1 MYLKTLT
8 LKGFKSFAEPASIRL
23 EPGVT
28 VVVGP
33 NGSGKSNVVDA
44 VAWVLGAQAPSAVRS
59 ARMDDVIFAGT
70 AHKPAL
76 GRAEVSLTI
85 DNSDGMLP
93 MAASEVQISRT
104 LFRDGES
111 TYALNGTP
119 CRLLDI
125 VELLSDTGVGRQQ
138 HMIVSQTQI
147 DAVLN
152 ARPADRRVVV
162 EEAAGILKYRKRRER
177 AERRLLATDG
187 DVTRMSDLLREVRRR
202 LRPLQK
208 QAEAARR
215 HADLLAELEAL
226 RVHLAGREIAA
237 MRDRLRQHKEQG
249 EAQAA
254 LQADLRAELDDL
266 NARVA
271 ADEQRLARHGM
282 DDHSERLARL
292 EGLRARAAGLAA
304 VAVERQRGIEHQR
317 AALADHDLA
326 AGLQAELERC
336 RKELSAVVLSAAAA
350 DSDRLR
356 LAHMQQRLEADRAE
370 FGAAWGDPAGFGAG
384 AASEVAE
391 ARGELSAL
399 RSSIELGRSE
409 QGRLAERLEES
420 ERRLRD
426 LAGRVDGHR
435 AELGRCNDE
444 IAARSAELA
453 AAESALSDASDAL
466 DGAVESR
473 SAAEGDLRHWT
484 ARSEALAMALEE
496 AARGVPAEVRAAA
509 DGVLGLLGDLV
520 EVDTGLEAAFAAA
533 VGDAVG
539 AVVVRQA
546 AAACR
551 VLDSVEAGDAGA
563 AVIAL
568 EGIVEA
574 GDAGAAVIALEGS
587 GDAGAAGAAGA
598 PLQRLGLEPL
608 RGRVRAAD
616 PDVGRLL
623 DVLLAS
629 TALVEDDWRAAADTW
644 MRHPG
649 VVVVTP
655 AGDRLSSRGWRLGV
669 HGAAGLRPAL
679 AEADQRIEAA
689 RTACGRAEAACEAA
703 RRGLAESRGR
713 VDEVG
718 GRLAAAEAAAAA
730 ATDAI
735 NGAESDRRDLD
746 TASSTLRDHLTE
758 TTRRLDEAVGRA
770 APIEARL
777 PELEAAEAE
786 ARRRRREAAEARTA
800 LDRRASEVASMAA
813 EQSATDAGLEQ
824 RQQML
829 QARASELEDRLAR
842 HRSSRAAATERM
854 AGLEREA
861 TVLDTLR
868 RAVEERTGVLNAGL
882 AEIREVR
889 RRHSEEVRA
898 LAASL
903 DDLRRRHSAAES
915 RYEAVR
921 QDEGRRDVEE
931 AELRTLRQGA
941 VERLRDAYGLSPQ
954 QAAEAPLPE
963 LPDGLGPDQ
972 RVEQLASEL
981 EIMGPVNPLALAEY
995 DELYER
1001 HELLSGQMDDIR
1013 AARRDLNRVIR
1024 SIDAEIRTVFSSA
1037 FVDVAANFE
1046 VLFEALFP
1054 GGEGRLSLTDPDDL
1068 LDTGIEISAKPSG
1081 KNVKRLSL
1089 LSGGERTLAALA
1101 FLFAVFR
1108 SRPSPFYVMDEVEAA
1123 LDDVN
1128 LHRFLKLV
1136 DEFRANAQLVIVT
1149 HQKRTM
1155 EAADCLQGVSMK
1167 PGGSSMVV
1175 SERVSNA
1182 A

>member
-59 ARMDDVIFAGT
+59 TRMDDVIFAGT
-70 AHKPAL
+70 AHKPPL

-93 MAASEVQISRT
+93 LAASEVQITRT
-104 LFRDGES
+104 LFRNGES
-111 TYALNGTP
+111 TYGLNGTP

-125 VELLSDTGVGRQQ
+125 IELLSDTGVGRQQ
-138 HMIVSQTQI
+138 HMIVSQSQI

-187 DVTRMSDLLREVRRR
+187 DLTRMSDLLREVRRR

-215 HADLLAELEAL
+215 HADLLAELEVL
-226 RVHLAGREIAA
+226 RVHLAGCEISDLRE
-237 MRDRLRQHKEQG
+237 RLRAHKDES
-249 EAQAA
+249 EARAA
-254 LQADLRAELDDL
+254 EQADLRTELDAL
-266 NARVA
+266 GERVA

-282 DDHSERLARL
+282 DDHSERLARI

-317 AALADHDLA
+317 AGLADHDLA
-326 AGLQAELERC
+326 AGLQAELERS
-336 RKELSAVVLSAAAA
+336 RSELSAVVLSAGAA
-350 DSDRLR
+350 DTDRLR
-356 LAHMQQRLEADRAE
+356 LEEMKQRLAADRAAFEARWGDHGGFDLDVASEAAGARGELAALQSTIGLNESERDRIAQRLEA
-370 FGAAWGDPAGFGAG
+370 
-384 AASEVAE
+384 
-391 ARGELSAL
+391 
-399 RSSIELGRSE
+399 
-409 QGRLAERLEES
+409 S
-420 ERRLRD
+420 ERRLQD
-426 LAGRVDGHR
+426 LAGRVDRHR
-435 AELGRCNDE
+435 REQEGCSNE
-444 IAARSAELA
+444 IAALRAELA
-453 AAESALSDASDAL
+453 AAEAARADGEGALED
-466 DGAVESR
+466 AVEAR
-473 SAAEGDLRHWT
+473 SAAESDLRHWA
-484 ARSEALAMALEE
+484 ARSEALAMALDQ
-496 AARGVPAEVRAAA
+496 AARPVPVDAQAAA

-520 EVDTGLEAAFAAA
+520 EVDSGLDAAFEAAA
-533 VGDAVG
+533 GDTVG
-539 AVVVRQA
+539 ALVVRHA
-546 AAACR
+546 ATARR
-551 VLDSVEAGDAGA
+551 VLDSVEASDVGA

-568 EGIVEA
+568 EGN
-574 GDAGAAVIALEGS
+574 DTDGAKAVPVA
-587 GDAGAAGAAGA
+587 
-598 PLQRLGLEPL
+598 RLGLEPL

-616 PDVGRLL
+616 PDVAQLL
-623 DVLLAS
+623 DVLLDS
-629 TALVEDDWRAAADTW
+629 TVLVDGDWRAAADVW

-649 VVVVTP
+649 LVVVTP
-655 AGDRLSSRGWRLGV
+655 VGDRLSSRGWRLGV

-679 AEADQRIEAA
+679 AEADQRVEAA
-689 RTACGRAEAACEAA
+689 RAVVEQAETGCDLA
-703 RRGLAESRGR
+703 RSRLEESRGH
-713 VDEVG
+713 VDELG
-718 GRLAAAEAAAAA
+718 RRLAASELAAASS
-730 ATDAI
+730 TDAI
-735 NGAESDRRDLD
+735 GRAESDRRDLH
-746 TASSTLRDHLTE
+746 TATNALRDHLAE
-758 TTRRLDEAVGRA
+758 TSRRLGEAVSRVA
-770 APIEARL
+770 EIKSRL
-777 PELEAAEAE
+777 PELEAAEARAQE
-786 ARRRRREAAEARTA
+786 QNRQAADARAD
-800 LDRRASEVASMAA
+800 LDRRASELAA
-813 EQSATDAGLEQ
+813 RAADQSATDAGLEQ

-829 QARASELEDRLAR
+829 GARVTELEERLAVY
-842 HRSSRAAATERM
+842 HASRAAAEGRL
-854 AGLEREA
+854 AVLEREA
-861 TVLDTLR
+861 TVLETLR
-868 RAVEERTGVLNAGL
+868 RAVEERTGILNAGL

-889 RRHSEEVRA
+889 RRHSDEVRA
-898 LAASL
+898 LAANL
-903 DDLRRRHSAAES
+903 DDLRRRQADAES
-915 RYEAVR
+915 RYETLR
-921 QDEGRRDVEE
+921 QTESRHDIEE
-931 AELRTLRQGA
+931 AELRTRLQTA
-941 VERLRDAYGLSPQ
+941 VERLRDTYGLTPHE
-954 QAAEAPLPE
+954 AASAELPE
-963 LPDGLGPDQ
+963 LPDGLDPGQ
-972 RVEQLASEL
+972 RVDQLTTEL

-1001 HELLSGQMDDIR
+1001 HELLRGQLDDIR

-1024 SIDAEIRTVFSSA
+1024 SIDAEIKTVFSSA

-1046 VLFEALFP
+1046 LLFEALFP
-1054 GGEGRLSLTDPDDL
+1054 GGEGRLSLTEPDDL

-1128 LHRFLKLV
+1128 LHRFLTLI
-1136 DEFRANAQLVIVT
+1136 DEFRSDAQLVIVT

-1175 SERVSNA
+1175 SERVSDA

>member
-59 ARMDDVIFAGT
+59 TRMDDVIFAGT

-93 MAASEVQISRT
+93 MAATEVQIART
-104 LFRDGES
+104 LFRNGDS

-138 HMIVSQTQI
+138 HMIVSQSQI

-152 ARPADRRVVV
+152 SRPTDRRVVV

-187 DVTRMSDLLREVRRR
+187 DLTRMSDLLREVRRR

-215 HADLLAELEAL
+215 HADLLSELEAL
-226 RVHLAGREIAA
+226 RVHLAGREIAGL
-237 MRDRLRQHKEQG
+237 RERLRSHKDEG
-249 EAQAA
+249 EARAA
-254 LQADLRAELDDL
+254 EQADLRAELDDL
-266 NARVA
+266 SARVA
-271 ADEQRLARHGM
+271 AHEQRLARHGM

-304 VAVERQRGIEHQR
+304 VAFERQRGIEHQR

-326 AGLQAELERC
+326 AGLRAELERC
-336 RKELSAVVLSAAAA
+336 RSQLSGVVLEAAAA

-356 LAHMQQRLEADRAE
+356 LEQSQQRLEADRAA
-370 FGAAWGDPAGFGAG
+370 FGAQWGDTGGFDVDV
-384 AASEVAE
+384 ASEAAE
-391 ARGELSAL
+391 ARGERSAL
-399 RSSIELGRSE
+399 QSAIGLNQSE
-409 QGRLAERLEES
+409 RHRLAQQLDES
-420 ERRLRD
+420 ERRLQD
-426 LAGRVDGHR
+426 LAGRIDGHR
-435 AELGRCNDE
+435 GELGRCNHE
-444 IAARSAELA
+444 IATLRAELA
-453 AAESALSDASDAL
+453 VAETARADAAGVLE
-466 DGAVESR
+466 GAVEAR
-473 SAAEGDLRHWT
+473 SVAEGDLRHWT
-484 ARSEALAMALEE
+484 ARSEALSMALEE
-496 AARGVPAEVRAAA
+496 SARPMPSDVQAAA

-520 EVDTGLEAAFAAA
+520 EVDPGLEAAFAAA
-533 VGDAVG
+533 AGDAIG
-539 AVVVRQA
+539 AVVVRHA
-546 AAACR
+546 AAARR
-551 VLDSVEAGDAGA
+551 VLDSVEASDAGA

-568 EGIVEA
+568 EGN
-574 GDAGAAVIALEGS
+574 GS
-587 GDAGAAGAAGA
+587 HGA
-598 PLQRLGLEPL
+598 PAVPVDRFGLEPL

-616 PDVGRLL
+616 PEVNRLL
-623 DVLLAS
+623 DVLLGS
-629 TALVEDDWRAAADTW
+629 TVLVDGDWRSAADVW

-649 VVVVTP
+649 VVAVTS
-655 AGDRLSSRGWRLGV
+655 AGDRLSGRGWRLGV
-669 HGAAGLRPAL
+669 HSAAGLRPAL

-689 RTACGRAEAACEAA
+689 RTDCQRAEAAREQAQS
-703 RRGLAESRGR
+703 GLDAGR
-713 VDEVG
+713 EQVDELG
-718 GRLAAAEAAAAA
+718 RRLAAAEVAASST
-730 ATDAI
+730 TDAI
-735 NGAESDRRDLD
+735 NRAESDRRDLD
-746 TASSTLRDHLTE
+746 TTASALRDHLMVTS
-758 TTRRLDEAVGRA
+758 RRLDEAVSRSTE
-770 APIEARL
+770 IESRL
-777 PELEAAEAE
+777 PELEAAETQAQE
-786 ARRRRREAAEARTA
+786 RNRRAAETRAE
-800 LDRRASEVASMAA
+800 LDRRASEVASRAA

-829 QARASELEDRLAR
+829 QSRVTELEDRLAR
-842 HRSSRAAATERM
+842 YRSTRAAAESRL
-854 AGLEREA
+854 AALEREA
-861 TVLDTLR
+861 AVLDTLR
-868 RAVEERTGVLNAGL
+868 RAVEERTGILNAGL

-889 RRHSEEVRA
+889 RRHSEVVRTV
-898 LAASL
+898 AANL
-903 DDLRRRHSAAES
+903 DALRRRNADAER
-915 RYEAVR
+915 RYETL
-921 QDEGRRDVEE
+921 RRAGSQHDIEE
-931 AELRTLRQGA
+931 AELRTLLQGA
-941 VERLRDAYGLSPQ
+941 VERLRDTYGLSPSE
-954 QAAEAPLPE
+954 AAEAQLPE
-963 LPDGLGPDQ
+963 LPDGLDPGQ
-972 RVEQLASEL
+972 RVEQLTTEL

-1001 HELLSGQMDDIR
+1001 HELLSGQLDDIR

-1024 SIDAEIRTVFSSA
+1024 SIDGEIKTVFSSA

-1054 GGEGRLSLTDPDDL
+1054 GGEGRLSLTEPDDL

-1128 LHRFLKLV
+1128 LHRFLTLI
-1136 DEFRANAQLVIVT
+1136 DEFRTDAQLVIVT

-1175 SERVSNA
+1175 SERVSDA

>member
-23 EPGVT
+23 ERGVT

-59 ARMDDVIFAGT
+59 TRMDDVIFAGT

-104 LFRDGES
+104 LFRSGES

-138 HMIVSQTQI
+138 HMIVSQSQI

-152 ARPADRRVVV
+152 ARPTDRRVVV

-177 AERRLLATDG
+177 AERRLYATDG
-187 DVTRMSDLLREVRRR
+187 DLTRISDLLREVRRR

-215 HADLLAELEAL
+215 HADLLSELEAL
-226 RVHLAGREIAA
+226 RVHLAGREIASL
-237 MRDRLRQHKEQG
+237 RERLRVHKDEG
-249 EAQAA
+249 EARSAE
-254 LQADLRAELDDL
+254 QADLRAQVDDL
-266 NARVA
+266 GARVA
-271 ADEQRLARHGM
+271 TNERRLARHGI

-317 AALADHDLA
+317 AALADHDLL
-326 AGLQAELERC
+326 AGLRAELERC
-336 RKELSAVVLSAAAA
+336 RGELSAVVLSAAAA

-356 LAHMQQRLEADRAE
+356 LEQMQECLEADRASYGSE
-370 FGAAWGDPAGFGAG
+370 WGDVAGFDVDV
-384 AASEVAE
+384 ASEAAQ
-391 ARGELSAL
+391 ARGERAAL
-399 RSSIELGRSE
+399 QSTIDLNQSE
-409 QGRLAERLEES
+409 RQRLAYRLEES
-420 ERRLRD
+420 ERRLQD
-426 LAGRVDGHR
+426 LGDRVDRHR
-435 AELGRCNDE
+435 VEWDRCNDE
-444 IAARSAELA
+444 VTGIRAELA
-453 AAESALSDASDAL
+453 EAEAARA
-466 DGAVESR
+466 GAVRALEDAMEVR
-473 SAAEGDLRHWT
+473 RAAEGDLRHWA
-484 ARSEALAMALEE
+484 ARSEALAMALDES
-496 AARGVPAEVRAAA
+496 ARPVSADGRAASE
-509 DGVLGLLGDLV
+509 GVLGLLGDLV
-520 EVDTGLEAAFAAA
+520 EVDPGLEAAFAAA
-533 VGDAVG
+533 AGDTIS
-539 AVVVRQA
+539 AVVVSDA
-546 AAACR
+546 ATARR
-551 VLDSVEAGDAGA
+551 VLHSIEASDT
-563 AVIAL
+563 
-568 EGIVEA
+568 
-574 GDAGAAVIALEGS
+574 GAAVIALEGS
-587 GDAGAAGAAGA
+587 GADGTPAIPAERVGF
-598 PLQRLGLEPL
+598 EPL
-608 RGRVRAAD
+608 RSRVRATD
-616 PDVGRLL
+616 PAVNRLL
-623 DVLLAS
+623 DVLFAS
-629 TALVEDDWRAAADTW
+629 TVLVEGDWRAAADVW
-644 MRHPG
+644 LRHPG
-649 VVVVTP
+649 LVAVTA

-679 AEADQRIEAA
+679 AEADQRVEAA
-689 RTACGRAEAACEAA
+689 RAACERAEATCELA
-703 RRGLAESRGR
+703 RSELDGRRERADDLGRRLAEA
-713 VDEVG
+713 EM
-718 GRLAAAEAAAAA
+718 AAASTTETVNQAEA
-730 ATDAI
+730 
-735 NGAESDRRDLD
+735 DRRDLE
-746 TASSTLRDHLTE
+746 AAAGALRDRLAE
-758 TTRRLDEAVGRA
+758 TSRRLEEAATRSAG
-770 APIEARL
+770 IEARL
-777 PELEAAEAE
+777 PELEAAEAQAQE
-786 ARRRRREAAEARTA
+786 RSRRAAEARA
-800 LDRRASEVASMAA
+800 DLDRRASELARQSA

-829 QARASELEDRLAR
+829 QARVAELENRLAR
-842 HRSSRAAATERM
+842 YDASRAAADDRL
-854 AGLEREA
+854 AALEREVK
-861 TVLDTLR
+861 VLDTLR
-868 RAVEERTGVLNAGL
+868 RAVEDRTGILNAGL

-889 RRHSEEVRA
+889 RRHSEVARG

-903 DDLRRRHSAAES
+903 DDLRHRQGEAEG
-915 RYEAVR
+915 RYETLR
-921 QDEGRRDVEE
+921 QAASRHDIEE
-931 AELRTLRQGA
+931 AEIRTLLQGA
-941 VERLRDAYGLSPQ
+941 VERLRDTYGLSPFE
-954 QAAEAPLPE
+954 AAEAQLPE
-963 LPDGLGPDQ
+963 PLEGLDPEQ

-1001 HELLSGQMDDIR
+1001 HELLSGQLDDIR

-1024 SIDAEIRTVFSSA
+1024 SIDGEIKTVFGSA

-1054 GGEGRLSLTDPDDL
+1054 GGEGRLTLTDPDDL

-1128 LHRFLKLV
+1128 LHRFLKLI
-1136 DEFRANAQLVIVT
+1136 DEFRSEAQLVIVT

-1175 SERVSNA
+1175 SERVSDA

>member
-1 MYLKTLT
+1 MFLKTLT

-59 ARMDDVIFAGT
+59 TRMDDVIFAGT

-93 MAASEVQISRT
+93 MAASEVQVTRT
-104 LFRDGES
+104 LFRNGES

-138 HMIVSQTQI
+138 HMIVSQSQI

-152 ARPADRRVVV
+152 ARPTDRRVVV

-187 DVTRMSDLLREVRRR
+187 DLTRMSDLLREVRRR

-215 HADLLAELEAL
+215 HADLLSELEAL
-226 RVHLAGREIAA
+226 RVYLAGREIADL
-237 MRDRLRQHKEQG
+237 RERLRSRKDEG
-249 EAQAA
+249 EARAA
-254 LQADLRAELDDL
+254 EQADLRAELDDL
-266 NARVA
+266 SARVA
-271 ADEQRLARHGM
+271 AHEQRLARHGM

-304 VAVERQRGIEHQR
+304 VAFERQRGIEHQR

-326 AGLQAELERC
+326 AGLRAELERC
-336 RKELSAVVLSAAAA
+336 RRELSSVVLEAAAA

-356 LAHMQQRLEADRAE
+356 LEQSQQRLEADRAA
-370 FGAAWGDPAGFGAG
+370 FGAERGDAGGFNVDV
-384 AASEVAE
+384 ASEAAE
-391 ARGELSAL
+391 ARGERSAL
-399 RSSIELGRSE
+399 QSTIGLNQSE
-409 QGRLAERLEES
+409 RHRLAQQLEEA
-420 ERRLRD
+420 ERRLQD
-426 LAGRVDGHR
+426 LTGRVDLHR
-435 AELGRCNDE
+435 GELGRCNNE
-444 IAARSAELA
+444 IATFRAEFA
-453 AAESALSDASDAL
+453 AAEAAQADAAGEL
-466 DGAVESR
+466 EGAFGAR
-473 SAAEGDLRHWT
+473 SVAEGDLRHWT
-484 ARSEALAMALEE
+484 ARSEALSMALEE
-496 AARGVPAEVRAAA
+496 YARPMPLDVQAAA

-520 EVDTGLEAAFAAA
+520 EVAPGLEAAFSAAA
-533 VGDAVG
+533 GDAIG
-539 AVVVRQA
+539 AVVVRHA
-546 AAACR
+546 AAAR
-551 VLDSVEAGDAGA
+551 RLLDSVEASDAGA

-568 EGIVEA
+568 EGN
-574 GDAGAAVIALEGS
+574 GSNGAAAVSL
-587 GDAGAAGAAGA
+587 D
-598 PLQRLGLEPL
+598 RLGLEPL

-616 PDVGRLL
+616 PEVNRLL
-623 DVLLAS
+623 DVLLGS
-629 TALVEDDWRAAADTW
+629 TVLVEGDWRSAADVW
-644 MRHPG
+644 MQHPD
-649 VVVVTP
+649 VVVVTS
-655 AGDRLSSRGWRLGV
+655 AGDRLSGRGWRLGV
-669 HGAAGLRPAL
+669 HSAAGLRPAR

-689 RTACGRAEAACEAA
+689 RTACDRAEAACE
-703 RRGLAESRGR
+703 LAQSRLDASREQVDGFGR
-713 VDEVG
+713 
-718 GRLAAAEAAAAA
+718 RLAAVEVAASST
-730 ATDAI
+730 TDAI
-735 NGAESDRRDLD
+735 NRAESDRRDLD
-746 TASSTLRDHLTE
+746 TTAGALRDHLME
-758 TTRRLDEAVGRA
+758 TSRRLDEAVTRSTE
-770 APIEARL
+770 IEARL
-777 PELEAAEAE
+777 PGLEAAEAQAQERNRQAVE
-786 ARRRRREAAEARTA
+786 ARAE
-800 LDRRASEVASMAA
+800 LDRRASDLASRTA

-829 QARASELEDRLAR
+829 QSRVTELEERLARHHATRAGAEDRLA
-842 HRSSRAAATERM
+842 AL
-854 AGLEREA
+854 GREA

-868 RAVEERTGVLNAGL
+868 RAVEERTGILNAGL

-889 RRHSEEVRA
+889 RRHSEVVRTV
-898 LAASL
+898 AANL
-903 DDLRRRHSAAES
+903 DVLRRRHADAES
-915 RYEAVR
+915 RYETL
-921 QDEGRRDVEE
+921 RRAESQHDIEE
-931 AELRTLRQGA
+931 AELRTLLQGA
-941 VERLRDAYGLSPQ
+941 VERLRDAYGLSPSE
-954 QAAEAPLPE
+954 AAEAQLPE
-963 LPDGLGPDQ
+963 LPDGLDPGQ
-972 RVEQLASEL
+972 RVDQLATEL

-1001 HELLSGQMDDIR
+1001 HELLSGQLDDIR

-1024 SIDAEIRTVFSSA
+1024 SIDGEIKTVFSSA

-1128 LHRFLKLV
+1128 LHRFLTLI
-1136 DEFRANAQLVIVT
+1136 DEFRCDAQLVIVT

-1175 SERVSNA
+1175 SERVSDA

>member
-8 LKGFKSFAEPASIRL
+8 LKGFKSFAEAASIRL

-59 ARMDDVIFAGT
+59 TRMDDVIFAGT

-104 LFRDGES
+104 LFRNGES

-138 HMIVSQTQI
+138 HMIVSQSQI

-152 ARPADRRVVV
+152 ARPADRRTVV

-187 DVTRMSDLLREVRRR
+187 DLTRISDLLREVRRR

-215 HADLLAELEAL
+215 HADLLSELEAL
-226 RVHLAGREIAA
+226 RVHLAGREIAGL
-237 MRDRLRQHKEQG
+237 RERLRVHKDEG
-249 EAQAA
+249 EARSAE
-254 LQADLRAELDDL
+254 QADLRTELDDL
-266 NARVA
+266 SASVA
-271 ADEQRLARHGM
+271 TNEQRLAHYGM

-326 AGLQAELERC
+326 AGLRAELERC
-336 RKELSAVVLSAAAA
+336 RSELSAVVLSSAAA

-356 LAHMQQRLEADRAE
+356 LEQLQEGLGADRAA
-370 FGAAWGDPAGFGAG
+370 FGARWGDGPGFGADVVG
-384 AASEVAE
+384 EAAE
-391 ARGELSAL
+391 ARGELTAL
-399 RSSIELGRSE
+399 QSTIGLS
-409 QGRLAERLEES
+409 QAERSRLTERTEES

-426 LAGRVDGHR
+426 LAGRVDHHR
-435 AELGRCNDE
+435 HELGGCNNE
-444 IAARSAELA
+444 IAALRAEFAVAEAARADSA
-453 AAESALSDASDAL
+453 SALE
-466 DGAVESR
+466 GAVEAR
-473 SAAEGDLRHWT
+473 SAAEGDLRHWR
-484 ARSEALAMALEE
+484 ARSEALAMALDES
-496 AARGVPAEVRAAA
+496 AKSVPVDVQAAA

-520 EVDTGLEAAFAAA
+520 EVDPGLEAAFAAA
-533 VGDAVG
+533 VGDGIG
-539 AVVVRQA
+539 AVVVRHA
-546 AAACR
+546 AAARR
-551 VLDSVEAGDAGA
+551 VLDSVEACSAGA

-568 EGIVEA
+568 EGT
-574 GDAGAAVIALEGS
+574 GTDTGNAL
-587 GDAGAAGAAGA
+587 
-598 PLQRLGLEPL
+598 PLDRLGLEPL

-616 PDVGRLL
+616 PDVDRLL
-623 DVLLAS
+623 DVLLGS
-629 TALVEDDWRAAADTW
+629 TVLVEDDWRSAADVW
-644 MRHPG
+644 MRHPD
-649 VVVVTP
+649 VVVVTS

-679 AEADQRIEAA
+679 AEADQRVEVAQET
-689 RTACGRAEAACEAA
+689 RERADAACESA
-703 RRGLAESRGR
+703 RNGLDECREQ
-713 VDEVG
+713 VDEIG
-718 GRLAAAEAAAAA
+718 RRLAAAELTAAS

-735 NGAESDRRDLD
+735 NRAESDRRDLD
-746 TASSTLRDHLTE
+746 TATSALRDHLVE
-758 TTRRLDEAVGRA
+758 ISGRLDEVVARA
-770 APIEARL
+770 AQIESRL
-777 PELEAAEAE
+777 PELEAAEAQ
-786 ARRRRREAAEARTA
+786 AQQRSRQAAEARA
-800 LDRRASEVASMAA
+800 DLDRRASELASRTA
-813 EQSATDAGLEQ
+813 EQSATDARLEQ
-824 RQQML
+824 RQEML
-829 QARASELEDRLAR
+829 QARATELEGRLAR
-842 HRSSRAAATERM
+842 YHSSRAAAADRL
-854 AGLEREA
+854 AALEREA
-861 TVLDTLR
+861 AVLETLR
-868 RAVEERTGVLNAGL
+868 RAVEERTGILNAGL

-889 RRHSEEVRA
+889 RRHSDKVRN

-903 DDLRRRHSAAES
+903 DDLRRRQSDAES
-915 RYEAVR
+915 RYEVLRSAESR
-921 QDEGRRDVEE
+921 HDIEE
-931 AELRTLRQGA
+931 AELRTLLQGA
-941 VERLRDAYGLSPQ
+941 VERLRDTYGLSPI
-954 QAAEAPLPE
+954 EAGETALPE
-963 LPDGLGPDQ
+963 LPDGLDPEQ
-972 RVEQLASEL
+972 RVDHLATEL
-981 EIMGPVNPLALAEY
+981 EIMGPVNPLALTEY

-1001 HELLSGQMDDIR
+1001 HELLSGQLDDIR
-1013 AARRDLNRVIR
+1013 GARRDLNRVIR
-1024 SIDAEIRTVFSSA
+1024 SIDGEIKTVFSSA

-1128 LHRFLKLV
+1128 LHRFLTLI
-1136 DEFRANAQLVIVT
+1136 DEFRSDAQLVIVT

-1175 SERVSNA
+1175 SERVSDA

>member
-1 MYLKTLT
+1 MGGTSVERVYLKTLT

-59 ARMDDVIFAGT
+59 TRMDDVIFAGT
-70 AHKPAL
+70 AHKPPL

-93 MAASEVQISRT
+93 LAASEVQITRT
-104 LFRDGES
+104 LFRNGES
-111 TYALNGTP
+111 TYGLNGTP

-125 VELLSDTGVGRQQ
+125 IELLSDTGVGRQQ
-138 HMIVSQTQI
+138 HMIVSQSQI

-152 ARPADRRVVV
+152 ARPTDRRVVV

-177 AERRLLATDG
+177 AQRRLLATDG
-187 DVTRMSDLLREVRRR
+187 DLTRMSDLLREVRRR

-215 HADLLAELEAL
+215 HADLLVELEAL
-226 RVHLAGREIAA
+226 RVHLAGCEISDLRE
-237 MRDRLRQHKEQG
+237 RLRAHKDES
-249 EAQAA
+249 EARSAE
-254 LQADLRAELDDL
+254 QADLRTELDTL
-266 NARVA
+266 SARVA

-282 DDHSERLARL
+282 DDHSERLARI
-292 EGLRARAAGLAA
+292 EGLRARAVGLAA

-326 AGLQAELERC
+326 AALQAELERS
-336 RKELSAVVLSAAAA
+336 RSELSAVVLSAGAA

-356 LAHMQQRLEADRAE
+356 LEEMKERLEADRAAFE
-370 FGAAWGDPAGFGAG
+370 AQWGDHGGFDLEVTSGA
-384 AASEVAE
+384 AE
-391 ARGELSAL
+391 ARGELAAL
-399 RSSIELGRSE
+399 QSTIGLNESE
-409 QGRLAERLEES
+409 RDRLAQRLEAS
-420 ERRLRD
+420 ERRLQD
-426 LAGRVDGHR
+426 LAGRVDRNRSEHEGYS
-435 AELGRCNDE
+435 NE
-444 IAARSAELA
+444 ITALRAELA
-453 AAESALSDASDAL
+453 AAEAARADGESALED
-466 DGAVESR
+466 AVEAR
-473 SAAEGDLRHWT
+473 SAAESDLRHWT
-484 ARSEALAMALEE
+484 ARSEALAMALDQS
-496 AARGVPAEVRAAA
+496 AAPIPVDVQAAA

-520 EVDTGLEAAFAAA
+520 EVDSGLEAAFAAA
-533 VGDAVG
+533 AGDTVG
-539 AVVVRQA
+539 AVVVRHASA
-546 AAACR
+546 ARR
-551 VLDSVEAGDAGA
+551 VLDGVESSDVGA

-568 EGIVEA
+568 EGN
-574 GDAGAAVIALEGS
+574 GTDGAKAVP
-587 GDAGAAGAAGA
+587 AA
-598 PLQRLGLEPL
+598 PLGLEPL

-616 PDVGRLL
+616 PEVARLL
-623 DVLLAS
+623 DVLLDS
-629 TALVEDDWRAAADTW
+629 TVLVDSDWRAAVDVW

-679 AEADQRIEAA
+679 AEADQRLEAA
-689 RTACGRAEAACEAA
+689 RAVVEQAEAGCDLA
-703 RRGLAESRGR
+703 RSRLEESRR
-713 VDEVG
+713 HVDELG
-718 GRLAAAEAAAAA
+718 LRLAASELAASSSS
-730 ATDAI
+730 DAI
-735 NGAESDRRDLD
+735 HRAESDRRDLD
-746 TASSTLRDHLTE
+746 TATSALRDHLAE
-758 TTRRLDEAVGRA
+758 TGRRQAEAASRVA
-770 APIEARL
+770 EIKSRL
-777 PELEAAEAE
+777 PELEAAEAQ
-786 ARRRRREAAEARTA
+786 ALQRNRQAAEARA
-800 LDRRASEVASMAA
+800 DLDRRASELAA
-813 EQSATDAGLEQ
+813 RAADQSATDAALEQ
-824 RQQML
+824 RQQIL
-829 QARASELEDRLAR
+829 GARVTELEERLAVY
-842 HRSSRAAATERM
+842 HASRAAAEGRL
-854 AGLEREA
+854 AVLEREA
-861 TVLDTLR
+861 TVLDALR
-868 RAVEERTGVLNAGL
+868 QAVEERTGILNAGL

-889 RRHSEEVRA
+889 RRHSDEVRA
-898 LAASL
+898 LAANL
-903 DDLRRRHSAAES
+903 DDLRRRQSDAES
-915 RYEAVR
+915 RYEVLR
-921 QDEGRRDVEE
+921 QTESRHDIEE
-931 AELRTLRQGA
+931 AELRTLLQTA
-941 VERLRDAYGLSPQ
+941 VERLRDSYGLSPHE
-954 QAAEAPLPE
+954 AASAQLPE
-963 LPDGLGPDQ
+963 LPDGLDPGQ
-972 RVEQLASEL
+972 RVDQLTTEL

-1001 HELLSGQMDDIR
+1001 HELLSGQLHDIR

-1024 SIDAEIRTVFSSA
+1024 SIDGEIKAVFSSA

-1068 LDTGIEISAKPSG
+1068 FDAGIEISAKPSG

-1128 LHRFLKLV
+1128 LHRFLTLI
-1136 DEFRANAQLVIVT
+1136 DEFRSDAQLVIVT

-1175 SERVSNA
+1175 SERVSDA

>member
-93 MAASEVQISRT
+93 MAASEVRITRT
-104 LFRDGES
+104 LFRNGES

-138 HMIVSQTQI
+138 HMIVSQSQI

-177 AERRLLATDG
+177 AERRLLASDG
-187 DVTRMSDLLREVRRR
+187 DLTRMSDLLREVRRR

-215 HADLLAELEAL
+215 HADLLSELEAL

-237 MRDRLRQHKEQG
+237 MREQLRQHKEQG

-266 NARVA
+266 NAGVSTN
-271 ADEQRLARHGM
+271 EQRLARHGM

-304 VAVERQRGIEHQR
+304 VAIERQRGIEHQR

-336 RKELSAVVLSAAAA
+336 RKELSAVVLSAATA

-356 LAHMQQRLEADRAE
+356 LEHLQERLEDDRAA
-370 FGAAWGDPAGFGAG
+370 FGDQWGDVVGFDVGVS
-384 AASEVAE
+384 SEAAE

-399 RSSIELGRSE
+399 QTTIEHSRSE
-409 QGRLAERLEES
+409 QHRLTQRLEES
-420 ERRLRD
+420 ERRLQG
-426 LAGRVDGHR
+426 LAGRVDDRRDELDRSNQRIAVQR
-435 AELGRCNDE
+435 AEFTGAE
-444 IAARSAELA
+444 AARA
-453 AAESALSDASDAL
+453 DASHAL
-466 DGAVESR
+466 EGAVAARAE
-473 SAAEGDLRHWT
+473 AEGELRHWT
-484 ARSEALAMALEE
+484 ARREALAMALEE
-496 AARGVPAEVRAAA
+496 AARGVPVDVQAAT

-520 EVDTGLEAAFAAA
+520 EVDPGVEAAFTAAA
-533 VGDAVG
+533 GDAVS
-539 AVVVRQA
+539 AVVVRHA
-546 AAACR
+546 AAAR
-551 VLDSVEAGDAGA
+551 SVLDSVEASDAGA

-568 EGIVEA
+568 EGNG
-574 GDAGAAVIALEGS
+574 GD
-587 GDAGAAGAAGA
+587 GAAGM
-598 PLQRLGLEPL
+598 PVHHLGLEPL

-616 PDVGRLL
+616 PDVDRLL

-629 TALVEDDWRAAADTW
+629 TALVEGDWRSAADTW
-644 MRHPG
+644 IRHPD

-669 HGAAGLRPAL
+669 HGPAGLRPAL
-679 AEADQRIEAA
+679 AEAVERVEAA
-689 RTACGRAEAACEAA
+689 RAACERTEAACETA
-703 RRGLAESRGR
+703 RGELDESRER
-713 VDEVG
+713 VDELRD
-718 GRLAAAEAAAAA
+718 RLAAVESALAS
-730 ATDAI
+730 ATDAV
-735 NGAESDRRDLD
+735 NRAESDRRDLD
-746 TASSTLRDHLTE
+746 TASGTLRDHLME
-758 TTRRLDEAVGRA
+758 ATRRLDEAVSRA
-770 APIEARL
+770 AQIESRL
-777 PELEAAEAE
+777 PELEAAEAR
-786 ARRRRREAAEARTA
+786 ARQQSREAAEARSA
-800 LDRRASEVASMAA
+800 LDRRASEIALMAA

-824 RQQML
+824 RRQML

-842 HRSSRAAATERM
+842 HHATRAVATERM

-861 TVLDTLR
+861 TVLGTLR

-882 AEIREVR
+882 AEIRELR

-903 DDLRRRHSAAES
+903 DDLRRRHADAES
-915 RYEAVR
+915 RYETLR
-921 QDEGRRDVEE
+921 QAESRRDIEE
-931 AELRTLRQGA
+931 AELRTLLQGA

-963 LPDGLGPDQ
+963 LPDGLDADQ
-972 RVEQLASEL
+972 RVDQLAAEL

-995 DELYER
+995 DELYDR

-1024 SIDAEIRTVFSSA
+1024 SIDGEIKTVFSSA

-1128 LHRFLKLV
+1128 LHRFLKLI
-1136 DEFRANAQLVIVT
+1136 DEFRTDAQLVIVT

-1175 SERVSNA
+1175 SERVSDA

>member
-59 ARMDDVIFAGT
+59 TRMDDVIFAGT
-70 AHKPAL
+70 AHKPPL

-93 MAASEVQISRT
+93 LAASEVQITRT
-104 LFRDGES
+104 LFRNGES
-111 TYALNGTP
+111 TYGLNGTP

-138 HMIVSQTQI
+138 HMIVSQSQI

-187 DVTRMSDLLREVRRR
+187 DLTRMSDLLREVRRR

-215 HADLLAELEAL
+215 HADLLAELEVL
-226 RVHLAGREIAA
+226 RVHLAGREISDL
-237 MRDRLRQHKEQG
+237 RERLRAHKDES
-249 EAQAA
+249 EAQATR
-254 LQADLRAELDDL
+254 QADLRTELDAL
-266 NARVA
+266 SERVA

-282 DDHSERLARL
+282 DDHSERLARI

-326 AGLQAELERC
+326 AGLQAELERS
-336 RKELSAVVLSAAAA
+336 RSELSAVVLSAGAA

-356 LAHMQQRLEADRAE
+356 LEEMKERLEADRAAFE
-370 FGAAWGDPAGFGAG
+370 ARWGDHGGFDLDVAGEAAG
-384 AASEVAE
+384 
-391 ARGELSAL
+391 ARGELAAL
-399 RSSIELGRSE
+399 QSTIGLNESE
-409 QGRLAERLEES
+409 RDRIAQRLEAS
-420 ERRLRD
+420 ERRLQD
-426 LAGRVDGHR
+426 LAGRVDRHR
-435 AELGRCNDE
+435 SEQEGYSNE
-444 IAARSAELA
+444 IAALRAVLA
-453 AAESALSDASDAL
+453 AAEAARADGESALED
-466 DGAVESR
+466 AVEVR
-473 SAAEGDLRHWT
+473 SAAESDLRHWT
-484 ARSEALAMALEE
+484 ARSEALAMALDQS
-496 AARGVPAEVRAAA
+496 ARPVPVDVQAAA

-520 EVDTGLEAAFAAA
+520 EVDSGLDAAFEAAA
-533 VGDAVG
+533 GDTVG
-539 AVVVRQA
+539 AVVVRHA
-546 AAACR
+546 ATARR
-551 VLDSVEAGDAGA
+551 VLDSVEASDVGA

-568 EGIVEA
+568 EGIVSEDD
-574 GDAGAAVIALEGS
+574 GTDGAKAVS
-587 GDAGAAGAAGA
+587 VA
-598 PLQRLGLEPL
+598 PLGLEPL

-616 PDVGRLL
+616 PDVARLL
-623 DVLLAS
+623 DVLLDS
-629 TALVEDDWRAAADTW
+629 TVLVDGDWRAAADVW

-655 AGDRLSSRGWRLGV
+655 VGDRLSSRGWRLGV

-679 AEADQRIEAA
+679 AEADQRVEAA
-689 RTACGRAEAACEAA
+689 RAVVEQAEAGCDLARSRLEESRGHVDELGRRLAASELAASSSTDAIGRAEF
-703 RRGLAESRGR
+703 
-713 VDEVG
+713 
-718 GRLAAAEAAAAA
+718 
-730 ATDAI
+730 
-735 NGAESDRRDLD
+735 DRRDLH
-746 TASSTLRDHLTE
+746 TATNALRDHLAE
-758 TTRRLDEAVGRA
+758 TSRGLEEAVSRVA
-770 APIEARL
+770 EIKSRL
-777 PELEAAEAE
+777 PELEAAEAN
-786 ARRRRREAAEARTA
+786 ALQRSRQAAEARA
-800 LDRRASEVASMAA
+800 DLDRRASELAA
-813 EQSATDAGLEQ
+813 RAADQSATDAGLEQ

-829 QARASELEDRLAR
+829 GARVTELEERLCVYHA
-842 HRSSRAAATERM
+842 SRAAAEGRL
-854 AGLEREA
+854 AVLEREA
-861 TVLDTLR
+861 AVLETLR
-868 RAVEERTGVLNAGL
+868 RAVEERTGILNAGL

-889 RRHSEEVRA
+889 RRQSDEVRA
-898 LAASL
+898 LAANL
-903 DDLRRRHSAAES
+903 DDLRRRQADAES
-915 RYEAVR
+915 RYETLR
-921 QDEGRRDVEE
+921 QTESRRDIEE
-931 AELRTLRQGA
+931 AELRTRLQTA
-941 VERLRDAYGLSPQ
+941 VERLRDTYGLTPHE
-954 QAAEAPLPE
+954 AASAQLPE
-963 LPDGLGPDQ
+963 LPDGLDPGRRVDQ
-972 RVEQLASEL
+972 LTTEL

-1001 HELLSGQMDDIR
+1001 HELLRGQLDDIR

-1024 SIDAEIRTVFSSA
+1024 SIDAEIKTVFSSA

-1046 VLFEALFP
+1046 LLFEALFP
-1054 GGEGRLSLTDPDDL
+1054 GGEGRLSLTEPDDL

-1128 LHRFLKLV
+1128 LHRFLTLI
-1136 DEFRANAQLVIVT
+1136 DEFRSDAQLVIVT

-1175 SERVSNA
+1175 SERVSDA

>member
-44 VAWVLGAQAPSAVRS
+44 VAWVLGAQAPTAVRS

-93 MAASEVQISRT
+93 MAASELQITRT
-104 LFRDGES
+104 LFRNGES

-138 HMIVSQTQI
+138 HMIVSQSQM

-152 ARPADRRVVV
+152 SRPSDRRAAV

-187 DVTRMSDLLREVRRR
+187 DLTRLSDLLREVRRR

-215 HADLLAELEAL
+215 HSDLLSELEAL
-226 RVHLAGREIAA
+226 RVHQAGREIA
-237 MRDRLRQHKEQG
+237 DLREQLRAHKEQG

-254 LQADLRAELDDL
+254 RQAELRAELDDL

-271 ADEQRLARHGM
+271 TNEQRLARHGM

-304 VAVERQRGIEHQR
+304 VAIERRRGIEHQR
-317 AALADHDLA
+317 AALADNDLA

-356 LAHMQQRLEADRAE
+356 LALVQERLEADRAG
-370 FGAAWGDPAGFGAG
+370 FRARWGDAMELDVGV
-384 AASEVAE
+384 ASEAAE

-399 RSSIELGRSE
+399 QSTIEAARSE
-409 QGRLAERLEES
+409 QSRLVQRLEEF
-420 ERRLRD
+420 ERRLQD
-426 LAGRVDGHR
+426 LAGRVAQHR
-435 AELGRCNDE
+435 DELVRHNQE
-444 IAARSAELA
+444 IAARRAEMV
-453 AAESALSDASDAL
+453 AAEAAVADASSALE
-466 DGAVESR
+466 GAVEARSR
-473 SAAEGDLRHWT
+473 VEGDLRQWG
-484 ARSEALAMALEE
+484 ARREALAMALEE
-496 AARGVPAEVRAAA
+496 DARSVPVDVQAAA
-509 DGVLGLLGDLV
+509 DGVLGLLVDLV
-520 EVDTGLEAAFAAA
+520 EVDPGLDAAFAAA
-533 VGDAVG
+533 AGDAIR
-539 AVVVRQA
+539 AVVVRKA
-546 AAACR
+546 AAAR
-551 VLDSVEAGDAGA
+551 QVLDSLEASDTGA

-568 EGIVEA
+568 ESS
-574 GDAGAAVIALEGS
+574 GS
-587 GDAGAAGAAGA
+587 HGA
-598 PLQRLGLEPL
+598 PTMPVQRLGLEPL

-616 PDVGRLL
+616 PEVGRLL

-629 TALVEDDWRAAADTW
+629 TAVVEDDWRSAAGTW

-655 AGDRLSSRGWRLGV
+655 AGDRLSSRGWRLGL
-669 HGAAGLRPAL
+669 HGAGGLRPAL

-689 RTACGRAEAACEAA
+689 RAERELAEAAWEAA
-703 RRGLAESRGR
+703 RSGLARSRER
-713 VDEVG
+713 VQELGD
-718 GRLAAAEAAAAA
+718 RLAAAEDAAAA
-730 ATDAI
+730 ATAVI
-735 NGAESDRRDLD
+735 NSAESDRRDLD
-746 TASSTLRDHLTE
+746 TAGSTLRDHLTE
-758 TTRRLDEAVGRA
+758 TTRRLDDAVSRA
-770 APIEARL
+770 AQIESRM
-777 PELEAAEAE
+777 PELEAAEAR
-786 ARRRRREAAEARTA
+786 AGQRSREAAEARSA
-800 LDRRASEVASMAA
+800 LDRRASEVALMAA
-813 EQSATDAGLEQ
+813 EQSATDAGHQQ

-829 QARASELEDRLAR
+829 QARVTEMEDRLAR
-842 HRSSRAAATERM
+842 HRTSRAVAEDRM
-854 AGLEREA
+854 AGLERA
-861 TVLDTLR
+861 AAVLDTLR
-868 RAVEERTGVLNAGL
+868 RVVEERTGILNAGL

-903 DDLRRRHSAAES
+903 DDLRRRHAAAES
-915 RYEAVR
+915 RYEARR
-921 QDEGRRDVEE
+921 QAESRRGIEE
-931 AELRTLRQGA
+931 AEVRTLLQGA
-941 VERLRDAYGLSPQ
+941 VERLRDTYGLSPQ
-954 QAAEAPLPE
+954 QAASAPLPE
-963 LPDGLGPDQ
+963 LPDGLDPDE
-972 RVEQLASEL
+972 RANQLASEL
-981 EIMGPVNPLALAEY
+981 EMMGPVNPLSLAEY

-1001 HELLSGQMDDIR
+1001 HELLSGQMDDVR

-1024 SIDAEIRTVFSSA
+1024 SIDTEIKTVFRSA

-1128 LHRFLKLV
+1128 LHRFLKLI
-1136 DEFRANAQLVIVT
+1136 DEFRHDAQLVIVT

-1175 SERVSNA
+1175 SERVSDA

>member
-8 LKGFKSFAEPASIRL
+8 LKGFKSFAEPATIRL

-70 AHKPAL
+70 AHKPPL

-93 MAASEVQISRT
+93 LAASEVQITRT
-104 LFRDGES
+104 LFRNGES
-111 TYALNGTP
+111 TYGLNGTP

-125 VELLSDTGVGRQQ
+125 IELLSDTGVGRQQ
-138 HMIVSQTQI
+138 HMIVSQSQI

-187 DVTRMSDLLREVRRR
+187 DLTRMSDLLREVRRR

-215 HADLLAELEAL
+215 HADLLAELEVL
-226 RVHLAGREIAA
+226 RVHLAGREISDL
-237 MRDRLRQHKEQG
+237 RERLRAHKDES
-249 EAQAA
+249 EARAA
-254 LQADLRAELDDL
+254 EQADLRTELDAL
-266 NARVA
+266 SERVA

-282 DDHSERLARL
+282 DDHSERLARI

-326 AGLQAELERC
+326 AGLQAELERS
-336 RKELSAVVLSAAAA
+336 RSELSAVVLSAGAA

-356 LAHMQQRLEADRAE
+356 LEEMKERLEADRAAFE
-370 FGAAWGDPAGFGAG
+370 ARWGDHGGFDLNVAGEAAG
-384 AASEVAE
+384 
-391 ARGELSAL
+391 ARGELAAL
-399 RSSIELGRSE
+399 QSTIGLNESE
-409 QGRLAERLEES
+409 RDRIAQRLEAS
-420 ERRLRD
+420 ERRLQD
-426 LAGRVDGHR
+426 LAGRVDQHR
-435 AELGRCNDE
+435 REQEGCSNE
-444 IAARSAELA
+444 ITALRAELA
-453 AAESALSDASDAL
+453 AAEAARADDESALED
-466 DGAVESR
+466 AVEAR
-473 SAAEGDLRHWT
+473 SAAESDLRHWA
-484 ARSEALAMALEE
+484 ARSEALAMALDQ
-496 AARGVPAEVRAAA
+496 AARPVPVDVQAAA

-520 EVDTGLEAAFAAA
+520 EVDSGLDAAFEAAA
-533 VGDAVG
+533 GDTVG
-539 AVVVRQA
+539 AVVVRHA
-546 AAACR
+546 ATARR
-551 VLDSVEAGDAGA
+551 VLDSVEASDLGA

-568 EGIVEA
+568 EGIVSEDDGTDGAKA
-574 GDAGAAVIALEGS
+574 GPVA
-587 GDAGAAGAAGA
+587 
-598 PLQRLGLEPL
+598 RLGLEPL

-616 PDVGRLL
+616 PDVALLL
-623 DVLLAS
+623 DVLLDS
-629 TALVEDDWRAAADTW
+629 TVLVDGDWRAAADVW

-655 AGDRLSSRGWRLGV
+655 VGDRLSSRGWRLGV

-679 AEADQRIEAA
+679 AEAEQRVEAA
-689 RTACGRAEAACEAA
+689 RAVVEQAEAGCDLA
-703 RRGLAESRGR
+703 RSRLEESRGR
-713 VDEVG
+713 VDELG
-718 GRLAAAEAAAAA
+718 RRLAASELAAAAS
-730 ATDAI
+730 TDAI
-735 NGAESDRRDLD
+735 GLAESDRRGLR
-746 TASSTLRDHLTE
+746 TATSALRDHLADTS
-758 TTRRLDEAVGRA
+758 RRLGEAASRVA
-770 APIEARL
+770 EIKSRL
-777 PELEAAEAE
+777 PELEAAEANAKE
-786 ARRRRREAAEARTA
+786 RNRQAAEARA
-800 LDRRASEVASMAA
+800 DLDRRASELAA
-813 EQSATDAGLEQ
+813 RAADQSATDAGLEQ

-829 QARASELEDRLAR
+829 GARVTELEERLAVY
-842 HRSSRAAATERM
+842 HASRAAA
-854 AGLEREA
+854 AGRLVLLEREA
-861 TVLDTLR
+861 AVLETLR
-868 RAVEERTGVLNAGL
+868 RAVEERTGILNAGL

-889 RRHSEEVRA
+889 RRHSDEVRA
-898 LAASL
+898 LAANL
-903 DDLRRRHSAAES
+903 DNLRRRQADAES
-915 RYEAVR
+915 RYETLR
-921 QDEGRRDVEE
+921 QTESRHDIEE
-931 AELRTLRQGA
+931 AELRTRLQTA
-941 VERLRDAYGLSPQ
+941 VERLRDTYGLTPHE
-954 QAAEAPLPE
+954 AASAPLPE
-963 LPDGLGPDQ
+963 LPDGLDPGQ
-972 RVEQLASEL
+972 RVDQLTTEL

-1001 HELLSGQMDDIR
+1001 HELLSGQLDDIR

-1024 SIDAEIRTVFSSA
+1024 SIDGEIKTVFSSA

-1046 VLFEALFP
+1046 LLFEALFP
-1054 GGEGRLSLTDPDDL
+1054 GGEGRLSLTEPDDL

-1128 LHRFLKLV
+1128 LHRFLTLI
-1136 DEFRANAQLVIVT
+1136 DEFRSDAQLVIVT

-1175 SERVSNA
+1175 SERVSDA

>member
-93 MAASEVQISRT
+93 MAASEVRITRI

-138 HMIVSQTQI
+138 HMIVSQSQI

-152 ARPADRRVVV
+152 ARPADRRMVV

-177 AERRLLATDG
+177 AERRLLASDG
-187 DVTRMSDLLREVRRR
+187 DLTRMSDLLREVRRR

-215 HADLLAELEAL
+215 HADLLSELEAL
-226 RVHLAGREIAA
+226 RVHLAGREISA
-237 MRDRLRQHKEQG
+237 MREQLRLHKEQG

-266 NARVA
+266 NAGVA
-271 ADEQRLARHGM
+271 TNEQRLAHHGM

-292 EGLRARAAGLAA
+292 EGLRARAGGLAA
-304 VAVERQRGIEHQR
+304 VAIERQRGIEHQR

-356 LAHMQQRLEADRAE
+356 LEHLQERLEADRAA
-370 FGAAWGDPAGFGAG
+370 FGARWGDAMGFDAGVSGEA
-384 AASEVAE
+384 AE

-399 RSSIELGRSE
+399 QSTIELSQSE
-409 QGRLAERLEES
+409 RHRLAERLEES
-420 ERRLRD
+420 ERRLQD
-426 LAGRVDGHR
+426 LAGRVDDHRDELDRCNQQITVRREEFTAAEAARADASRALEGAIEAR
-435 AELGRCNDE
+435 AE
-444 IAARSAELA
+444 
-453 AAESALSDASDAL
+453 
-466 DGAVESR
+466 
-473 SAAEGDLRHWT
+473 AEGELRHWT

-496 AARGVPAEVRAAA
+496 AARPVPVDAQAAT

-520 EVDTGLEAAFAAA
+520 EVDPGVEAAFAAA
-533 VGDAVG
+533 AGDAIS
-539 AVVVRQA
+539 AVVVRHA
-546 AAACR
+546 ATARR
-551 VLDSVEAGDAGA
+551 VLDSVEASDAGA

-568 EGIVEA
+568 EGN
-574 GDAGAAVIALEGS
+574 GPDGATGVPAH
-587 GDAGAAGAAGA
+587 
-598 PLQRLGLEPL
+598 RLGLEPL
-608 RGRVRAAD
+608 RDRVRAAD
-616 PDVGRLL
+616 PDVDRLL
-623 DVLLAS
+623 DALLAS
-629 TALVEDDWRAAADTW
+629 TVLVEDGWRSAADTW
-644 MRHPG
+644 IRHPD

-655 AGDRLSSRGWRLGV
+655 AGDRLSRRGWRLGV

-679 AEADQRIEAA
+679 AEAEQRVEAA
-689 RTACGRAEAACEAA
+689 REARERADAACDAA
-703 RRGLAESRGR
+703 RRGLDESRER
-713 VDEVG
+713 VDELG
-718 GRLAAAEAAAAA
+718 DRLAAVEGSAASAS
-730 ATDAI
+730 DAI
-735 NGAESDRRDLD
+735 NRAESDRRDLD
-746 TASSTLRDHLTE
+746 TASSTLRDHLMD
-758 TTRRLDEAVGRA
+758 TTRRVDEAVGRA
-770 APIEARL
+770 SHIESRL
-777 PELEAAEAE
+777 PALEAAEAR
-786 ARRRRREAAEARTA
+786 ARQQSREAAEARSA
-800 LDRRASEVASMAA
+800 LDRRASEVALMAA
-813 EQSATDAGLEQ
+813 EQSATDAGHQQ

-842 HRSSRAAATERM
+842 HRASRAVATERM
-854 AGLEREA
+854 AGLERQA
-861 TVLDTLR
+861 AVLDTLR
-868 RAVEERTGVLNAGL
+868 QAVEERTGILNAGL
-882 AEIREVR
+882 AEIRELR
-889 RRHSEEVRA
+889 RRHSEEVRD

-903 DDLRRRHSAAES
+903 DDLRRRHADAES
-915 RYEAVR
+915 RYETLR
-921 QDEGRRDVEE
+921 QAESRRDIEE
-931 AELRTLRQGA
+931 AELRTLLQGA

-954 QAAEAPLPE
+954 QAASAPLPE
-963 LPDGLGPDQ
+963 LPDGLDPDQ
-972 RVEQLASEL
+972 RVDQLAAEL

-1024 SIDAEIRTVFSSA
+1024 SIDGEIKTVFSSA

-1046 VLFEALFP
+1046 LLFEALFP

-1108 SRPSPFYVMDEVEAA
+1108 SRPSPFYVLDEVEAA

-1128 LHRFLKLV
+1128 LHRFLKLI
-1136 DEFRANAQLVIVT
+1136 DEFRTDAQLVIVT

-1175 SERVSNA
+1175 SERVSDA

>member
-8 LKGFKSFAEPASIRL
+8 LKGFKSFAESASIRL

-59 ARMDDVIFAGT
+59 TRMDDVIFAGT

-93 MAASEVQISRT
+93 MAASEVQITRT

-111 TYALNGTP
+111 SYALNGTP

-152 ARPADRRVVV
+152 SRPADRRAVV

-187 DVTRMSDLLREVRRR
+187 DLTRMSDLLREVRRR

-215 HADLLAELEAL
+215 HADLLSELEAL
-226 RVHLAGREIAA
+226 RVHVAGREIEAL
-237 MRDRLRQHKEQG
+237 RERLRAHKEQG
-249 EAQAA
+249 EARSAEQAG
-254 LQADLRAELDDL
+254 LRAELHEVG
-266 NARVA
+266 ARVA
-271 ADEQRLARHGM
+271 ASEQELAEHGM

-326 AGLQAELERC
+326 VGLRAEMERC
-336 RKELSAVVLSAAAA
+336 RNELSAVVLSSAAA
-350 DSDRLR
+350 DTDRLR
-356 LAHMQQRLEADRAE
+356 LVQLRERLEADRAA
-370 FGAAWGDPAGFGAG
+370 FDAQWGDVSGFGVDVV
-384 AASEVAE
+384 SEAAE

-399 RSSIELGRSE
+399 QSTITLNESE
-409 QGRLAERLEES
+409 RHRLTQRVEES
-420 ERRLRD
+420 ERRLQD
-426 LAGRVDGHR
+426 LAGRVDHHR
-435 AELGRCNDE
+435 HELGRCNNE
-444 IAARSAELA
+444 IATLRAESA
-453 AAESALSDASDAL
+453 AAEAVRSDSAAAHQ
-466 DGAVESR
+466 GAVEAR

-484 ARSEALAMALEE
+484 ARSEALAMALDES
-496 AARGVPAEVRAAA
+496 ARPVPVELQAAA
-509 DGVLGLLGDLV
+509 DGVVGLLGDLV
-520 EVDTGLEAAFAAA
+520 EVDPGLEAAFAAA
-533 VGDAVG
+533 AGDTIS
-539 AVVVRQA
+539 AVVVRHA
-546 AAACR
+546 AAARR
-551 VLDSVEAGDAGA
+551 VLHSLESSDCGA

-568 EGIVEA
+568 EGISS
-574 GDAGAAVIALEGS
+574 GGAADVS
-587 GDAGAAGAAGA
+587 VD
-598 PLQRLGLEPL
+598 RLGLEPL
-608 RGRVRAAD
+608 RGRVRAVD
-616 PDVGRLL
+616 PDVDGLL

-629 TALVEDDWRAAADTW
+629 AAVVEGDWRAAADIW

-649 VVVVTP
+649 VVVVTS

-669 HGAAGLRPAL
+669 HGAAGLQPAL
-679 AEADQRIEAA
+679 AEAAERVEAA
-689 RTACGRAEAACEAA
+689 LTACEQAEAACELA
-703 RRGLAESRGR
+703 RISLEESRNQADELGR
-713 VDEVG
+713 
-718 GRLAAAEAAAAA
+718 RLAAAEL
-730 ATDAI
+730 ATASASETI
-735 NGAESDRRDLD
+735 SRAESDRRDLD
-746 TASSTLRDHLTE
+746 TATSALRDHLAE
-758 TTRRLDEAVGRA
+758 VSHRLDSAVSRGA
-770 APIEARL
+770 QVESRL
-777 PELEAAEAE
+777 LELEAAEARAQEQNRRAVE
-786 ARRRRREAAEARTA
+786 ARAD
-800 LDRRASEVASMAA
+800 LDRRASELASRAA
-813 EQSATDAGLEQ
+813 AQSATDAGLEQ
-824 RQQML
+824 RQEML
-829 QARASELEDRLAR
+829 QTRVAELEQRLARYQASRAAAEDRLA
-842 HRSSRAAATERM
+842 A
-854 AGLEREA
+854 LEREA
-861 TVLDTLR
+861 TVLETLR
-868 RAVEERTGVLNAGL
+868 RAVEERTGALNAGL
-882 AEIREVR
+882 GEIREIR
-889 RRHSEEVRA
+889 RRHSDKVRA

-903 DDLRRRHSAAES
+903 DELRRRSADAEG
-915 RYEAVR
+915 RYEALR
-921 QDEGRRDVEE
+921 QAEGRRDIEE
-931 AELRTLRQGA
+931 AEIRTLLQGA
-941 VERLRDAYGLSPQ
+941 VERLRDTYGVSPFD
-954 QAAEAPLPE
+954 AAEAPLPA
-963 LPDGLGPDQ
+963 LPDGMGPEQ
-972 RVEQLASEL
+972 RVDQLTTEL

-1001 HELLSGQMDDIR
+1001 HELLSGQLDDVR

-1024 SIDAEIRTVFSSA
+1024 SIDGEIKTVFSSA

-1046 VLFEALFP
+1046 ILFEALFP

-1068 LDTGIEISAKPSG
+1068 LDTGMEISAKPSG

-1128 LHRFLKLV
+1128 LHRFLTLI
-1136 DEFRANAQLVIVT
+1136 DEFRADAQLVIVT

-1175 SERVSNA
+1175 SERVSDA